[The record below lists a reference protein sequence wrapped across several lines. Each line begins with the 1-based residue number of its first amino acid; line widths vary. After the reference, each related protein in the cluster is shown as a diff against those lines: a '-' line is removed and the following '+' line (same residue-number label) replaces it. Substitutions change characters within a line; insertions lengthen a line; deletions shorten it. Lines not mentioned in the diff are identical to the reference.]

1 MDSSFLVQQLRQFIF
16 MLASYGH
23 VVFLGTLAITVFGLG
38 PIGRAI
44 ASRIR
49 SGSTPAP
56 PVSDPALAALTT
68 TIGEVLERLD
78 FSERLLTEL
87 NHKALGAGARPRQA
101 QSEAA
106 HEVTPV

>member
-1 MDSSFLVQQLRQFIF
+1 MQQLRQFIF
-16 MLASYGH
+16 MLASFAH
-23 VVFLGTLAITVFGLG
+23 IFFLGTLAITVFGLG

-49 SGSTPAP
+49 SGPAPAP
-56 PVSDPALAALTT
+56 PARDPSLADLTT

-87 NHKALGAGARPRQA
+87 NHKALGTGSRPRQA
-101 QSEAA
+101 QSEAMR
-106 HEVTPV
+106 EITPT

>member
-16 MLASYGH
+16 ILASYGH
-23 VVFLGTLAITVFGLG
+23 IVFLGTLAITVFGLG

-49 SGSTPAP
+49 SGPTPNP
-56 PVSDPALAALTT
+56 PVSDPSLAALTA
-68 TIGEVLERLD
+68 TIGEVVERLD

-87 NHKALGAGARPRQA
+87 NHNALGAGSRQGQA
-101 QSEAA
+101 PPDAMREI
-106 HEVTPV
+106 TPI